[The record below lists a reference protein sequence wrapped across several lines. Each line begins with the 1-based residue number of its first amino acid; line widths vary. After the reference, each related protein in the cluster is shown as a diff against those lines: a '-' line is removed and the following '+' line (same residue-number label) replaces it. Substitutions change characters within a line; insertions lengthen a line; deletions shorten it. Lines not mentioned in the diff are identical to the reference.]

1 MVWLWQVL
9 LLGLVRP
16 SVNIQAAELLAPAPA
31 LEDSSSLPPLYQQHT
46 GLHGHLVVPAW
57 KGVEHRQRGAFL
69 LSLSHPALSAL
80 VLSL

>member
-1 MVWLWQVL
+1 MWLWQVL
-9 LLGLVRP
+9 LLGLERP

-46 GLHGHLVVPAW
+46 GLHGLLVVPAW

-69 LSLSHPALSAL
+69 LGLSHPVLVAL

>member
-1 MVWLWQVL
+1 MVWQWQVL
-9 LLGLVRP
+9 LLGSERP

-46 GLHGHLVVPAW
+46 GLHGHLVVPAS
-57 KGVEHRQRGAFL
+57 KEVEHRQCEAFL
-69 LSLSHPALSAL
+69 PSLSHPVLAAL

>member
-1 MVWLWQVL
+1 MWLWQVL
-9 LLGLVRP
+9 LLGLERP

-46 GLHGHLVVPAW
+46 DLHGHLVVPAW
-57 KGVEHRQRGAFL
+57 KGVEHRQRGTFL
-69 LSLSHPALSAL
+69 LSLSHPVLVAL